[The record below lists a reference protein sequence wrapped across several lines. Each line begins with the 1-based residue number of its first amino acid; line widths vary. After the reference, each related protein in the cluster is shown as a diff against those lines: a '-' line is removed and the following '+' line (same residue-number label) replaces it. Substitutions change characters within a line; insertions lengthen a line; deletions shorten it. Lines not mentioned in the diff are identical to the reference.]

1 MASSSLWTMMWFRP
15 RVVIRTLLENSPQYR
30 MTFLIVF
37 GGMAQALSNSANQNL
52 GDWIS
57 TGQLI
62 LICLLVG
69 PLGGLVSLYL
79 MAWVIQQ
86 VSQRM
91 GGKANTAELRTA
103 IAWSWVPLVT
113 VLPLW
118 IPRLI
123 LFKDELFKSKTPMI
137 DSITTLSHLYDISVF
152 IDQAVAI
159 WSMVLL
165 YAAVSEANQFSIFK
179 GVASVL
185 ISSILIALP
194 LLIFISIFMP
204 V

>member
-30 MTFLIVF
+30 LTPLIIF
-37 GGMAQALSNSANQNL
+37 GGIAQALSNSANQNL
-52 GDWIS
+52 GEWIS

-62 LICLLVG
+62 LICILVG

-79 MAWVIQQ
+79 MSWVIQQ

-91 GGKANTAELRTA
+91 GGEANMTALRTA

-113 VLPLW
+113 LLPLW
-118 IPRLI
+118 VPRLI
-123 LFKDELFKSKTPMI
+123 LFKDELFKSKTPTI
-137 DSITTLSHLYDISVF
+137 DSIATLSHLYDISLF

-159 WSMVLL
+159 WSMVLV
-165 YAAVSEANQFSIFK
+165 YAAVSEANKFSIFK
-179 GVASVL
+179 GVVSVL

-194 LLIFISIFMP
+194 LLIFISFLMP